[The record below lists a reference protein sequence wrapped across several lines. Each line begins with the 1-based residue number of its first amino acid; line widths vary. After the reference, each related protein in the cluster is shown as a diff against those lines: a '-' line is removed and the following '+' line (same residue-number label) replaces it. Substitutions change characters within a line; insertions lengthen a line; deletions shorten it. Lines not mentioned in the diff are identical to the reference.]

1 MAKGTSKVLVVAST
15 FPAHESD
22 PVPAFV
28 RDQIIAMKKVAPHFE
43 FSVLAPHD
51 PRSSTVPFSR
61 HEHYNEHRFHYFW
74 PHRFETLAGRG
85 IMPALKA
92 NPLNYLLIPFLFMG
106 ELWALYRLARKLK
119 PSTIYAHWFTPQAI
133 TAFVVSKATGTRFVF
148 TTHAADVDVWRKIP
162 FVGRLVV
169 RSIAPKASALTAVS
183 RRSMA
188 KLESFFSEQ
197 QWRRLSNKT
206 KIIPMGVDLPAV
218 GKSSTR
224 PTSRDILFVGRLA
237 EKKGVQHLLPAY
249 KSALPRLGEAKLIIA
264 GDGPWLDK
272 LKQQATSLG
281 LGEKVEFAGY
291 VTGSDKTK
299 LIESA
304 HTYVVPSIIT
314 DSGDAEGLPVSL
326 MEGLAFGKICIATN
340 ESGADDIITHGTD
353 GYLLDEKDT
362 DTLAE
367 LLVAATKL
375 TDKEYADMSAA
386 ARATAKQFAWPH
398 VAQQHIDFLF
408 TKEAHV

>member
-1 MAKGTSKVLVVAST
+1 MAKGIHKVLVVAST

-28 RDQIIAMKKVAPHFE
+28 RDQIVAMKKVAPHFE

-51 PRSSTVPFSR
+51 PRSNTVSYSA

-74 PHRFETLAGRG
+74 PHRFEKLAGRG

-92 NPLNYLLIPFLFMG
+92 NPLNYLLIPFLFVG
-106 ELWALYRLARKLK
+106 ELWALYRLTLRLK
-119 PSTIYAHWFTPQAI
+119 PNTIYAHWFTPQAV
-133 TAFVVSKATGTRFVF
+133 TAYIVGKTTGTPFVF
-148 TTHAADVDVWRKIP
+148 TTHAADVDVWHKIP
-162 FVGRLVV
+162 LIGRFIV
-169 RSIAPKASALTAVS
+169 RSIAPKATALTAVS

-188 KLESFFSEQ
+188 KLESFFSER
-197 QWRRLSNKT
+197 QWHKMSSRA
-206 KIIPMGVDLPAV
+206 KIIPMGVDLPEA
-218 GKSSTR
+218 SLSLTR
-224 PTSRDILFVGRLA
+224 PAGRDILFVGRLA

-249 KSALPRLGEAKLIIA
+249 KSALPRLNEARLIIA

-291 VTGSDKTK
+291 ITGSNKTK